1 VRFCARLKLFKR
13 LASFFCNLKII
24 QRSLPEDLLSDNLFG
39 TNIEHS
45 CRIGKKM
52 LNLLQTTRHG

>member
-1 VRFCARLKLFKR
+1 MQLE
-13 LASFFCNLKII
+13 II
-24 QRSLPEDLLSDNLFG
+24 QRSLTDDLLSGNPFG
-39 TNIEHS
+39 TNIEQN

>member
-1 VRFCARLKLFKR
+1 VRFCARLNLFKR
-13 LASFFCNLKII
+13 LASFLCNLKII
-24 QRSLPEDLLSDNLFG
+24 QRSLPDDLLSGNPFG
-39 TNIEHS
+39 TDIEQN